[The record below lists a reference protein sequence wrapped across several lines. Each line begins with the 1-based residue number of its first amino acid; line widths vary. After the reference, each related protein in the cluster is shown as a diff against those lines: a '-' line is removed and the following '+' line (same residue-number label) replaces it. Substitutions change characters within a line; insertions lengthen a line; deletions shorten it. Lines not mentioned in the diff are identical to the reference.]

1 MTSNRRRVTWPSTV
15 PHADLALRDS
25 VARATANDRRAW
37 GFVLARL
44 RAAAGHSLADQAG
57 ALGTTESALT
67 FLAVGRLP
75 RPGHRDEDLAA
86 ASALV
91 GIEVGV
97 LRQLLTGG
105 SEVAMAGSANP
116 NRR

>member
-15 PHADLALRDS
+15 PHADRALRDS
-25 VARATANDRRAW
+25 VARATATDRRAW
-37 GFVLARL
+37 GFLLARL
-44 RAAAGHSLADQAG
+44 RAVAGHSLADQAG

-67 FLAVGRLP
+67 FLAVVRLP

-91 GIEVGV
+91 GIKVEV
-97 LRQLLTGG
+97 LRQVLADG
-105 SEVAMAGSANP
+105 SEVAMAGSASP
-116 NRR
+116 NRK